1 MRPVPTLPP
10 KALSSSLPPRSRAS
24 EPANQTISLP
34 DQHYILT
41 NCDIY
46 VLSQQNDAHR
56 IGSNDWRTGQGPLF
70 SRGPRGPNSRIS
82 AEKS

>member
-34 DQHYILT
+34 DKHYILT

-56 IGSNDWRTGQGPLF
+56 IGSMTGEQDKARCFLAGHVAPTLGF
-70 SRGPRGPNSRIS
+70 LRR
-82 AEKS
+82 KS